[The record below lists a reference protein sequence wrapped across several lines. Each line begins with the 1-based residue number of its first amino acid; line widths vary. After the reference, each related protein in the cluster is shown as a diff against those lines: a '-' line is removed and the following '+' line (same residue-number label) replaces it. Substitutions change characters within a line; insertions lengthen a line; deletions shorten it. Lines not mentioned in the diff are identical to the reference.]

1 MESGMN
7 DKVEPNDWPLRPWLA
22 AGLLAIGGLLVHF
35 VTDSSNA
42 EAVPWR
48 MALAALLVFAPLA
61 AAFTLE
67 RDRYVEPGIFALIV
81 GVVMA
86 GIAWRASS
94 AGDHH
99 PDPQFWLAAGA
110 VSIALALPLF
120 QSDFHRRRFSV
131 PYPEAHAN
139 AWNDA
144 LSGAGALVFTGVSW
158 VLLLILDQLFKLVG
172 IRLIEVLAN
181 EGWFGW
187 MFSGA
192 AFGAG
197 LGTLRN
203 QLGILGTL
211 QSVAMLVLSILAVP
225 LALALLVFLVAL
237 IATGGQALWN
247 ATDSATPVLLA
258 CAIGAFGLG
267 NAIIGDSDSTMTGN
281 RVLRIAALVLSLAI
295 LPLAVFATISMGA
308 RINQHGLSPER
319 LWALVAIAVA
329 SAFGIA
335 YFIAVI
341 RGRMAGWCE
350 RIRRSNL
357 HLAVVVC
364 GVAFVLALPIFDF
377 GAISARNQLA
387 RLEAGKVAPDEFDY
401 SALRWDFGDAGRR
414 ALTRLARDDDPKVA
428 ELAQAALTQTQRSY
442 GTPAASNKI
451 RAEFNLRMQPEDPG
465 LRKLVLDYL
474 VVNPYRCEESCV
486 AIDLGTGAG
495 GKRDVALV
503 SGSGYERIALPQ
515 DAPGTPLAADTV
527 GPKLAPTSKV
537 EIRNL
542 ERRHIFI
549 DGRPIDPPLDEL
561 EGEPTPR

>member
-1 MESGMN
+1 MN

>member
-1 MESGMN
+1 
-7 DKVEPNDWPLRPWLA
+7 
-22 AGLLAIGGLLVHF
+22 
-35 VTDSSNA
+35 
-42 EAVPWR
+42 
-48 MALAALLVFAPLA
+48 
-61 AAFTLE
+61 
-67 RDRYVEPGIFALIV
+67 
-81 GVVMA
+81 
-86 GIAWRASS
+86 
-94 AGDHH
+94 
-99 PDPQFWLAAGA
+99 
-110 VSIALALPLF
+110 
-120 QSDFHRRRFSV
+120 
-131 PYPEAHAN
+131 
-139 AWNDA
+139 
-144 LSGAGALVFTGVSW
+144 
-158 VLLLILDQLFKLVG
+158 
-172 IRLIEVLAN
+172 
-181 EGWFGW
+181 
-187 MFSGA
+187 
-192 AFGAG
+192 
-197 LGTLRN
+197 
-203 QLGILGTL
+203 
-211 QSVAMLVLSILAVP
+211 
-225 LALALLVFLVAL
+225 
-237 IATGGQALWN
+237 
-247 ATDSATPVLLA
+247 
-258 CAIGAFGLG
+258 
-267 NAIIGDSDSTMTGN
+267 
-281 RVLRIAALVLSLAI
+281 
-295 LPLAVFATISMGA
+295 
-308 RINQHGLSPER
+308 
-319 LWALVAIAVA
+319 
-329 SAFGIA
+329 
-335 YFIAVI
+335 
-341 RGRMAGWCE
+341 MAGWCE